1 MQGSL
6 AVKVTMGTL
15 MILFIVWLIR
25 MHDKRKLFTELM
37 NLILGGEADLQP
49 GKCNC
54 FLISIKGLFQKSIR
68 ILKNSVSLN
77 E

>member
-1 MQGSL
+1 
-6 AVKVTMGTL
+6 
-15 MILFIVWLIR
+15 
-25 MHDKRKLFTELM
+25 MHNKRKIIYRDDEF
-37 NLILGGEADLQP
+37 NIGNEADLQP

-68 ILKNSVSLN
+68 ILKNSTSLN